1 MNIAG
6 LLEGL
11 STATAQDLA
20 TLVAGDLEGRGDVE
34 ISGVETLLDSSTGD
48 LTFIGDA
55 KHARQWADATASV
68 ALANRDLDL
77 GSWDENDRAVVRVD
91 DADQAMI
98 IVLEAIETATQE
110 LADRPEPGIHPS
122 AVIHDTADVAEDVAI
137 GPGVVIGPRVNVGPG
152 AVLDAGVRLYADSVI
167 GRNCHLHANVVI
179 RERCLIGDKVI
190 LHAGVVIGSDGFG
203 YRPAPDGAGL
213 RKIPHLGHVEI
224 GVDVE
229 IGANTCIDRGKF
241 GATVV
246 GDGCKIDNLCQ
257 IGHNCRLGRCV
268 VISGLTG
275 IAGSTSIGDGT
286 LIGGGCGLADH
297 LKIGAGCQIGA
308 RSGIMNDIPDGETW
322 AGFPAKEI
330 RQALKEQAVI
340 RRLPEWSRKLRDL
353 CDPS

>member
-11 STATAQDLA
+11 STATARDLA
-20 TLVAGDLEGRGDVE
+20 TLVSGELEGSGDVQ
-34 ISGVETLLDSSTGD
+34 ISGVEALGDSSTGD

-55 KHARQWADATASV
+55 RHAKQWSEAAASV
-68 ALANRDLDL
+68 ALVNRDLDL
-77 GSWDENDRAVVRVD
+77 GDWDESTRAVVRVD

-98 IVLEAIETATQE
+98 AVLEAIETATME
-110 LADRPEPGIHPS
+110 LADRPESGIHPS
-122 AVIHDTADVAEDVAI
+122 AVIDGTAEVAEGVAI
-137 GPGVVIGPRVNVGPG
+137 GPGVVVGPRVGIGPG
-152 AVLDAGVRLYADSVI
+152 VVLDAGVRLYADSTI
-167 GRNCHLHANVVI
+167 GGDSHLHANVAI
-179 RERCLIGDKVI
+179 RERCILGERVI
-190 LHAGVVIGSDGFG
+190 LHAGVVVGSDGFG
-203 YRPAPDGAGL
+203 YRPAPDGSGL

-224 GVDVE
+224 GNDVE

-241 GATVV
+241 GATTV

-275 IAGSTSIGDGT
+275 IAGSTTIGDGT
-286 LIGGGCGLADH
+286 LIGGGCGVADH

-308 RSGIMNDIPDGETW
+308 RSGLMNDIPDGETW

>member
-20 TLVAGDLEGRGDVE
+20 TLVDGDLEGRGDVE
-34 ISGVETLLDSSTGD
+34 ITGVETLLDSSTGD

-55 KHARQWADATASV
+55 KHARQWLDARASV

-77 GSWDENDRAVVRVD
+77 GSWDDQTRAVVRVE

-98 IVLEAIETATQE
+98 VVLEAIEGSTRE
-110 LADRPEPGIHPS
+110 LADRPEPGIHPT
-122 AVIHDTADVAEDVAI
+122 AVIDDTVELGEDVAI
-137 GPGVVIGPRVNVGPG
+137 GAGVVVGPRVGIG
-152 AVLDAGVRLYADSVI
+152 SGTVLDAGVRLYADSRI
-167 GRNCHLHANVVI
+167 GRNVHLHAHVVI
-179 RERCLIGDKVI
+179 RERCRVGDGVI

-203 YRPAPDGAGL
+203 YRPAPDGSGL

-224 GVDVE
+224 GQDVE

-241 GATVV
+241 GATVI

-275 IAGSTSIGDGT
+275 VAGSTSIGDGT

-297 LKIGAGCQIGA
+297 L
-308 RSGIMNDIPDGETW
+308 
-322 AGFPAKEI
+322 
-330 RQALKEQAVI
+330 
-340 RRLPEWSRKLRDL
+340 
-353 CDPS
+353 